1 MSSQTL
7 TPHAPE
13 WSLSKFVL
21 VTVLCAGYAGILLAL
36 LYPIYMH
43 IFVFD

>member
-1 MSSQTL
+1 MSSQSL
-7 TPHAPE
+7 TPHAPG
-13 WSLSKFVL
+13 WSLSKFML
-21 VTVLCAGYAGILLAL
+21 VTALCAGYAGIVLAL